1 MDYGELGRQVAQI
14 RKEKAWS
21 QQQLA
26 DYAAIS
32 RPTLSAFENGRSGE
46 MGLRKLLVILDLLG
60 LSIKLVEKRSRPTL
74 EDLLDEQ

>member
-1 MDYGELGRQVAQI
+1 MDYSELGRQVAQI

-60 LSIKLVEKRSRPTL
+60 LGIKLVEKRSRPTL